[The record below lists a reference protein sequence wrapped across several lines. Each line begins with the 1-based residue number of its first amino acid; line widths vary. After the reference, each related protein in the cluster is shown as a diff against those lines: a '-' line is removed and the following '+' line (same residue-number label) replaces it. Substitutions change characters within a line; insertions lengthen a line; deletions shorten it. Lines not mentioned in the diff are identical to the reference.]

1 MLVEKLDEVQCIKP
15 VKSRVPTYDFYTK
28 KLEDFLVIWLQKLDA
43 RGHRALLE
51 HSLEHYQSCLHQ
63 VYVSSTAFSGV
74 RVSFLVQP
82 FSDAFTAM
90 TPFFLLINQ
99 CDGCCFFWLG
109 GSWLEGAVLLVMGA

>member
-1 MLVEKLDEVQCIKP
+1 M
-15 VKSRVPTYDFYTK
+15 
-28 KLEDFLVIWLQKLDA
+28 
-43 RGHRALLE
+43 
-51 HSLEHYQSCLHQ
+51 
-63 VYVSSTAFSGV
+63 SSTAFSGV

-109 GSWLEGAVLLVMGA
+109 GSWLEGAIYYFTSHGGITLSMDWLCQK